1 MKLCYQAATPDVVIA
16 PSVTAFQGG
25 LSETFT
31 RLSQYGYDGV
41 ELMTLDPGKLDWKEV
56 KETAAKNDL
65 EIALVCTGEIYGQLG
80 LSLVDENEKIRKEAL
95 DRVCDI
101 IDFAGFLGANINIG
115 RVRGQYRDDVKRKIT
130 YRRAVEAFRGISHHA
145 AKHGVEIALESVTIM
160 QTNFINT
167 IAEAAK
173 MVDDVGEPNFK
184 LMMDV
189 FHLNI
194 EEKNLYDTIRS
205 FKDYNIHVHL
215 ADNNRRYPGQCGLN
229 FRRII
234 QTFHDAGY
242 DGAFCTEIYQLP
254 DQDSAA
260 KNAIEYLTP
269 IFKDVYDR
277 PSRIPV

>member
-1 MKLCYQAATPDVVIA
+1 VKLCYQAATPDVAAA
-16 PSVTAFQGG
+16 PSVTAFQGS
-25 LSETFT
+25 LNETFA

-41 ELMTLDPGKLDWKEV
+41 ELMTLDPAGLDWKEV
-56 KETAAKNDL
+56 KESAAKNNL

-80 LSLVDENEKIRKEAL
+80 LSLVDEDEKNRKEAL
-95 DRVCDI
+95 KRVCDI

-115 RVRGQYRDDVKRKIT
+115 RVRGQYRDDVKRKTT
-130 YRRAVEAFRGISHHA
+130 YRRAVEAFRNISRHA
-145 AKHGVEIALESVTIM
+145 AKHGVAIALEPVTIM

-167 IAEAAK
+167 VAEAAK
-173 MVDDVGEPNFK
+173 MVDDVGESNFR

-260 KNAIEYLTP
+260 KNAVEYLMP
-269 IFKDVYDR
+269 IFRDIYNR
-277 PSRIPV
+277 PPRIPS

>member
-1 MKLCYQAATPDVVIA
+1 MKLCYQAATPDVAIA
-16 PSVTAFQGG
+16 PSVTAFQGS
-25 LSETFT
+25 LNETFA
-31 RLSQYGYDGV
+31 RLSRYGYDRV
-41 ELMTLDPGKLDWKEV
+41 ELMTLDPSKLDWEEV
-56 KETAAKNDL
+56 KKTAVKNSL
-65 EIALVCTGEIYGQLG
+65 EIVLICTGEIYGQLG
-80 LSLVDENEKIRKEAL
+80 LSLVDENEKIRAEARE
-95 DRVCDI
+95 RVCGI

-115 RVRGQYRDDVKRKIT
+115 RVHGQYRDDVKRKIT
-130 YRRAVEAFRGISHHA
+130 YRRAVEAFRGISRHA
-145 AKHGVEIALESVTIM
+145 AKYGIAIALESVTIM

-173 MVDDVGEPNFK
+173 MVDDVGESNFN

-205 FKDYNIHVHL
+205 FNDYNIHVHL

-234 QTFHDAGY
+234 QTFYDSGY
-242 DGAFCTEIYQLP
+242 DGAFSTEIYQLP

-260 KNAIEYLTP
+260 KNAVEYLTP
-269 IFKDVYDR
+269 IFKDIYNR